1 MALPESREPR
11 DQLAPLDPLV
21 PLDPP
26 ALLGLPARLDR
37 RATQESRE
45 TSKIA
50 EPEAASVGGLFH
62 FPSTPMPDGR
72 KAGIVATKPGE
83 MLSRRLRCE
92 NQAGILPTETERV
105 RQHALDCGV
114 ARNVGHNV

>member
-1 MALPESREPR
+1 LPPLRLPGVSRDLQDRRGRPARPEKMALPESREPR

-45 TSKIA
+45 TSKTT
-50 EPEAASVGGLFH
+50 EPEAASAGGLFH
-62 FPSTPMPDGR
+62 FPSTPMPGGR
-72 KAGIVATKPGE
+72 KGGIVATKPGE
-83 MLSRRLRCE
+83 MW
-92 NQAGILPTETERV
+92 T
-105 RQHALDCGV
+105 
-114 ARNVGHNV
+114 